1 MRLVAAV
8 VTVTRVLFVGSLA
21 PPINP
26 IMSDPS
32 APPRKHFHCYCLRSL
47 DVSNHPHKTY
57 IGFTTDPH
65 RRLRQHN
72 GILKSGG
79 ARRTKRAGRPWNF
92 VLVLHG
98 FPDKITALQFEWAWQ
113 HPDRSRVFRS
123 VVGDAE
129 AKKMQRRRG
138 VRGKLDILR
147 IMLLYCEPFC
157 TFDLNAH
164 FLEQEY
170 EEMFRSLLA
179 EDGMGRCPTPLEV
192 EVEMKGRMEDLPTHM
207 TCEVL
212 QVEQMPFWTER
223 EEARARKKAKKERLR
238 EQKKKKKK
246 NIGKKEEKVAATADR
261 FSDSEQ
267 DDLSSL
273 GGRSM
278 DTADGAENDV
288 EEAPAAPSLPRCHL
302 CTSGFA
308 SDELPVTCASCQIQT
323 HVLCLADKFLEDCRA
338 PPSVLVPIDGLCPS
352 CNSHM
357 IWDAIMDERRQLQA
371 ETNGYFGGQLGST
384 RKGYDSEE
392 SDDDDII
399 CLSDE
404 DEDDKEDGTCDR
416 MDDIYSAEILPSDSK
431 PAAAAS
437 DGSSGSTKADA
448 RRNHSS
454 DVEHDCIDLITPVKG
469 LDLADMSLSDSPPSL
484 FEGEANVDNGG
495 KEEREGERASLDD
508 STSSSNIIDLTSP

>member
-26 IMSDPS
+26 IMSATPS
-32 APPRKHFHCYCLRSL
+32 APPRKHVHCYCLRSL

-147 IMLLYCEPFC
+147 ILLLYCEPFC

-223 EEARARKKAKKERLR
+223 EEARARNKAKKERLR
-238 EQKKKKKK
+238 EQKKKKK
-246 NIGKKEEKVAATADR
+246 NTGNKEEKVAATADR

-273 GGRSM
+273 GGRSV

-288 EEAPAAPSLPRCHL
+288 EESPAAPSLPRCHL
-302 CTSGFA
+302 CTSGFT

-399 CLSDE
+399 CLSGE

-416 MDDIYSAEILPSDSK
+416 MDDVYSAEILPSDSK

-508 STSSSNIIDLTSP
+508 STPSNIIDLTSP